1 MQVGITWNLLGFYF
15 RYVTIIGREID
26 ALLHHGTC
34 INIDDLWID
43 VLTYWLFIVY
53 APNMKVHGGRL
64 QKVVETV
71 MKLILSLEYFWL
83 ICQSIIYKQE
93 MHIKQDINA

>member
-1 MQVGITWNLLGFYF
+1 MQVGLGLLGFYF

-34 INIDDLWID
+34 NNIDDLWID
-43 VLTYWLFIVY
+43 VLTYRLFIVY
-53 APNMKVHGGRL
+53 APTGNMKVHGGRL

-71 MKLILSLEYFWL
+71 MKLILSLEYF
-83 ICQSIIYKQE
+83 
-93 MHIKQDINA
+93 